1 MKKQNEPSEA
11 SHSPQGKGIS
21 DLIRYYKIGTAAAL
35 LGCTTEALLHLGAIG
50 KVEITAPIVAAAEF
64 TWPVGNATI
73 GFIEIDTPFVHYF
86 DASSRVSL
94 FPYDLAKIEAVGWTV
109 PWRFYAP
116 TYSRQVIKSAPR
128 TFEESITERNK
139 QRTARNEQVDRY
151 LIALRKTIPDGNV
164 ISDTE
169 SEPSFPMPGPND
181 THFFDEGLE
190 QLHEAGFYSAWLQT
204 QDPSADAPKTTL
216 EHLFISKLEVDRLR
230 ANLPQENPLPESE
243 LGQSEPKRPHG
254 GIERHAKPRLEAL
267 QVAVW
272 LHRKAIKDV
281 VKDGTKWAR
290 EVDARSREFWPPG
303 SSPELELDTI
313 TKLLRSVLR
322 DDCTNLFGS

>member
-139 QRTARNEQVDRY
+139 QFRMAMLYQILRASHPFRCLGRMTRTFLTKASNSCTKQASIPRGFR
-151 LIALRKTIPDGNV
+151 RKTHQ
-164 ISDTE
+164 
-169 SEPSFPMPGPND
+169 PM
-181 THFFDEGLE
+181 
-190 QLHEAGFYSAWLQT
+190 
-204 QDPSADAPKTTL
+204 
-216 EHLFISKLEVDRLR
+216 
-230 ANLPQENPLPESE
+230 
-243 LGQSEPKRPHG
+243 RPR
-254 GIERHAKPRLEAL
+254 RH
-267 QVAVW
+267 
-272 LHRKAIKDV
+272 
-281 VKDGTKWAR
+281 
-290 EVDARSREFWPPG
+290 
-303 SSPELELDTI
+303 
-313 TKLLRSVLR
+313 
-322 DDCTNLFGS
+322 